1 VVPIVAG
8 ALNDPAALLDADPSP
23 PATLEFHRVHVP
35 LRRPHRSAHGEERT
49 RESILVRWTHADG
62 TVGWGEC
69 PALTGTGYVTES
81 TDRAWDA
88 LCGTIGPATARGDL
102 VPAEVVRSHPAS
114 TAAMADARL
123 DAVLRSQGRSLAD
136 LWSAARRVAGTTVLA
151 MVGEPPEVV
160 AERAA
165 EAVSLGAAMV
175 KVKAVVGSAAPLVR
189 AVLDAVGST
198 PVAVD
203 LNGSSGDPGGGW
215 PPDLDELVQLP
226 LAYLEQPFDPSVPDG
241 SWVRLAGRGTVRLA
255 VDESADSPDSIERMV
270 RSGAAAVV
278 SVKPARLG
286 GVVAAGAAAGRARA
300 LGAQVFVGGMFEL
313 GVGRSSALALA
324 AADPTDLPTDLGPSD
339 RYVAEDVTE
348 AIVADRT
355 GRIVVPRTLG
365 AAQPPTAAALERFGI
380 QVHRVVR

>member
-1 VVPIVAG
+1 
-8 ALNDPAALLDADPSP
+8 
-23 PATLEFHRVHVP
+23 
-35 LRRPHRSAHGEERT
+35 
-49 RESILVRWTHADG
+49 
-62 TVGWGEC
+62 
-69 PALTGTGYVTES
+69 
-81 TDRAWDA
+81 
-88 LCGTIGPATARGDL
+88 
-102 VPAEVVRSHPAS
+102 
-114 TAAMADARL
+114 
-123 DAVLRSQGRSLAD
+123 
-136 LWSAARRVAGTTVLA
+136 
-151 MVGEPPEVV
+151 
-160 AERAA
+160 
-165 EAVSLGAAMV
+165 
-175 KVKAVVGSAAPLVR
+175 
-189 AVLDAVGST
+189 
-198 PVAVD
+198 
-203 LNGSSGDPGGGW
+203 
-215 PPDLDELVQLP
+215 
-226 LAYLEQPFDPSVPDG
+226 
-241 SWVRLAGRGTVRLA
+241 LA

-339 RYVAEDVTE
+339 RYVAEDVTA